1 MEIRASEDISIG
13 QDLTPPLAPLAFSL
27 HSSSLLSHCSA
38 CFSPLSPPP
47 HLPFPNPSSSSSS
60 SSSVLYCSPQCSEA
74 DSDLHLSSAEH
85 HLLCCHFHGGC
96 DTSDLR
102 AALRLIR
109 RFELLNLI
117 SRQNYQFERIGGLMS
132 NRDKLMSSLNEE
144 EDGDV
149 LARIKDGAKAM
160 AMARRMRDGLALECS
175 GLGEC
180 VLEEVVLCVVLTNA
194 VEVQISGGGP
204 AVGIAVYD
212 TTFSWINH
220 SCSPNACYW
229 FLQQNECSGGA
240 SWSRIVPASS
250 DGIEEMG
257 NGNKCESTKVRAK
270 EYGPR
275 IIVGSIKAI
284 NKGEEVSVAYTD
296 LLQPKAMR
304 QSELWLKYRF
314 SCSCQR
320 CNAWP
325 PTYVDH
331 TLQEISA
338 VNCNCANLSSD
349 HNYYRYEAI
358 TRLTDNVDDA
368 ITEYL
373 TFGNPKSCCEKL
385 ENLLTHGLLDGQ
397 FESKEEKSKKQFWLH
412 PLHHLSLS
420 AYTTLASAYK
430 TRASDLL
437 AVDPEMDKLQL
448 EAFDMSRTSAAYSFL
463 LAGAT
468 HHLFL
473 SESSL
478 VTSVANFWTSAGES
492 LLNVARSSVWKL
504 LAKRGLTIAELPH
517 FPGYKCCNCA
527 LVNMFETNFA
537 FNQARNVV
545 FEDISREFLNC
556 ITSITPKV
564 WTFLIQRGCYLKI
577 IEDPIDFRWV
587 GTMMSF
593 RMLDCELGE
602 ADAKSSVSGGEACV
616 CIKPENINLFQL
628 GVHCILYGGF
638 LSSICCGK
646 ESHLACDIQNLS
658 YG

>member
-1 MEIRASEDISIG
+1 MEMRAREDISIG

-47 HLPFPNPSSSSSS
+47 HLPFPNPSSSSS
-60 SSSVLYCSPQCSEA
+60 VLYCSPQCSEA
-74 DSDLHLSSAEH
+74 DADLHLSSAEH
-85 HLLCCHFHGGC
+85 HLLCCHFHGGG

-117 SRQNYQFERIGGLMS
+117 SPQNYQFERIGGLMS

-144 EDGDV
+144 EEEEEDGDV
-149 LARIKDGAKAM
+149 LERIRDGAKAM

-229 FLQQNECSGGA
+229 FSQQHECSGGE
-240 SWSRIVPASS
+240 SRSRIVPASC

-257 NGNKCESTKVRAK
+257 NGNKCESTKVRDK

-275 IIVGSIKAI
+275 IIVGSIKPI

-296 LLQPKAMR
+296 LLQPKVMR
-304 QSELWLKYRF
+304 QLELWLKYRF

-325 PTYVDH
+325 PSYVDH

-349 HNYYRYEAI
+349 HRYEAM
-358 TRLTDNVDDA
+358 TRLTDYVDDA

-385 ENLLTHGLLDGQ
+385 ENLLTYGLLDGQ
-397 FESKEEKSKKQFWLH
+397 FESKEEKSKQQFWLH

-448 EAFDMSRTSAAYSFL
+448 EAFDMSRTSVAYSLL

-504 LAKRGLTIAELPH
+504 LAKRGLTIAELSH
-517 FPGYKCCNCA
+517 FPVYKCCNCA
-527 LVNMFETNFA
+527 LVNTFETNFA

-545 FEDISREFLNC
+545 FVDISREFLNC
-556 ITSITPKV
+556 ITSITAKV

-602 ADAKSSVSGGEACV
+602 ADAKSSVSRGEACV
-616 CIKPENINLFQL
+616 CVNPENISLFQL
-628 GVHCILYGGF
+628 GVHCVLYGGF

>member
-1 MEIRASEDISIG
+1 
-13 QDLTPPLAPLAFSL
+13 
-27 HSSSLLSHCSA
+27 
-38 CFSPLSPPP
+38 
-47 HLPFPNPSSSSSS
+47 
-60 SSSVLYCSPQCSEA
+60 
-74 DSDLHLSSAEH
+74 
-85 HLLCCHFHGGC
+85 
-96 DTSDLR
+96 
-102 AALRLIR
+102 
-109 RFELLNLI
+109 
-117 SRQNYQFERIGGLMS
+117 MS

-338 VNCNCANLSSD
+338 VNCNCANVSSD

-358 TRLTDNVDDA
+358 TRLTDYVDDA

-397 FESKEEKSKKQFWLH
+397 FESKEEKSKQQFWLH

-556 ITSITPKV
+556 ITSIRPKV
-564 WTFLIQRGCYLKI
+564 WTFLIERGCYLKI

-602 ADAKSSVSGGEACV
+602 ADAKSSVSGGEAYGNV
-616 CIKPENINLFQL
+616 HQWKNQSRFANDAEN
-628 GVHCILYGGF
+628 
-638 LSSICCGK
+638 
-646 ESHLACDIQNLS
+646 ESLLAELNHN
-658 YG
+658 

>member
-296 LLQPKAMR
+296 LLQPK
-304 QSELWLKYRF
+304 SEIAISLKHL
-314 SCSCQR
+314 
-320 CNAWP
+320 A
-325 PTYVDH
+325 
-331 TLQEISA
+331 
-338 VNCNCANLSSD
+338 
-349 HNYYRYEAI
+349 
-358 TRLTDNVDDA
+358 
-368 ITEYL
+368 
-373 TFGNPKSCCEKL
+373 PK
-385 ENLLTHGLLDGQ
+385 NM
-397 FESKEEKSKKQFWLH
+397 
-412 PLHHLSLS
+412 
-420 AYTTLASAYK
+420 AS
-430 TRASDLL
+430 
-437 AVDPEMDKLQL
+437 
-448 EAFDMSRTSAAYSFL
+448 
-463 LAGAT
+463 
-468 HHLFL
+468 
-473 SESSL
+473 
-478 VTSVANFWTSAGES
+478 
-492 LLNVARSSVWKL
+492 
-504 LAKRGLTIAELPH
+504 
-517 FPGYKCCNCA
+517 
-527 LVNMFETNFA
+527 
-537 FNQARNVV
+537 
-545 FEDISREFLNC
+545 
-556 ITSITPKV
+556 
-564 WTFLIQRGCYLKI
+564 
-577 IEDPIDFRWV
+577 
-587 GTMMSF
+587 
-593 RMLDCELGE
+593 
-602 ADAKSSVSGGEACV
+602 SSVSY
-616 CIKPENINLFQL
+616 PEPA
-628 GVHCILYGGF
+628 HA
-638 LSSICCGK
+638 LS
-646 ESHLACDIQNLS
+646 N
-658 YG
+658 

>member
-1 MEIRASEDISIG
+1 
-13 QDLTPPLAPLAFSL
+13 
-27 HSSSLLSHCSA
+27 
-38 CFSPLSPPP
+38 
-47 HLPFPNPSSSSSS
+47 
-60 SSSVLYCSPQCSEA
+60 
-74 DSDLHLSSAEH
+74 
-85 HLLCCHFHGGC
+85 
-96 DTSDLR
+96 
-102 AALRLIR
+102 
-109 RFELLNLI
+109 
-117 SRQNYQFERIGGLMS
+117 MS
-132 NRDKLMSSLNEE
+132 NRDKLMSSLSEEEEEEEEEE

-149 LARIKDGAKAM
+149 LARIRDGAKAM

-220 SCSPNACYW
+220 SCSPNACSW
-229 FLQQNECSGGA
+229 FSLQHECSGGE
-240 SWSRIVPASS
+240 SRSGIVPASS
-250 DGIEEMG
+250 DGIEGMG
-257 NGNKCESTKVRAK
+257 NVRAK

-284 NKGEEVSVAYTD
+284 NKGEEA
-296 LLQPKAMR
+296 KR

-349 HNYYRYEAI
+349 HNYYRCEAI
-358 TRLTDNVDDA
+358 TRLTDYVDDA

-397 FESKEEKSKKQFWLH
+397 FESKEEKSKQQFWLH

-420 AYTTLASAYK
+420 AYTTLASAYE

-437 AVDPEMDKLQL
+437 AVDPEMDELQL
-448 EAFDMSRTSAAYSFL
+448 EAFDMSRTSAAYSLL

-468 HHLFL
+468 DHLFL

-492 LLNVARSSVWKL
+492 LLNVARSCVWKL
-504 LAKRGLTIAELPH
+504 LVKRGLTIAELSH

-527 LVNMFETNFA
+527 LVNTFETNFA

-545 FEDISREFLNC
+545 FEDTSREFLNC
-556 ITSITPKV
+556 ITSIMPKV

-587 GTMMSF
+587 GTMTSF

-602 ADAKSSVSGGEACV
+602 ADAQSIVSRGEACV
-616 CIKPENINLFQL
+616 CINPENINLFQL
-628 GVHCILYGGF
+628 GVHCVLYGVF